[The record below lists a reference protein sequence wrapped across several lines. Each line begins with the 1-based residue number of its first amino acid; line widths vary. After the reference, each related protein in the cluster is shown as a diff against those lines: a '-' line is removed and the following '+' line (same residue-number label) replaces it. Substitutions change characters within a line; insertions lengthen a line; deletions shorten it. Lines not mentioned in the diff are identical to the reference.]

1 MASEEISDKMTKIQ
15 KISVNLPEDSRL
27 ETGVVQVN
35 QDWPGV
41 FVRGDCAFGYARCL
55 DVAIKNL
62 REYQNQND
70 NCQDLSLSIAI
81 VNLESLRN
89 LLESSTQSPWSDN
102 DTN

>member
-1 MASEEISDKMTKIQ
+1 MTKIQ
-15 KISVNLPEDSRL
+15 KLSVDLPENSRV

-41 FVRGDCAFGYARCL
+41 FIRGDSSFGMARYL
-55 DVAIKNL
+55 DVAIKHL

-70 NCQDLSLSIAI
+70 NCQDLDLSVSI

-89 LLESSTQSPWSDN
+89 LLESSTQAPWSDN
-102 DTN
+102 ADTN